1 MNKILEML
9 FQQKIQQIPQ
19 SMMKQLENQLKMMNP
34 QAFKE
39 YQQARKDNN
48 PQEYLNKVIDGFSPE
63 QKQQWNNMMKTFSK

>member
-1 MNKILEML
+1 
-9 FQQKIQQIPQ
+9 
-19 SMMKQLENQLKMMNP
+19 MMNP